1 MLRLS
6 SSVFS
11 GYMAI
16 FWLFVATTNAAVGDI
31 VCRYTAPTPSV
42 VNYYICQDFADYY
55 GISLER
61 FFGLNP
67 SLSIACDNVEPE
79 TEYCVAGCMLS
90 PYFST

>member
-1 MLRLS
+1 
-6 SSVFS
+6 
-11 GYMAI
+11 MAI